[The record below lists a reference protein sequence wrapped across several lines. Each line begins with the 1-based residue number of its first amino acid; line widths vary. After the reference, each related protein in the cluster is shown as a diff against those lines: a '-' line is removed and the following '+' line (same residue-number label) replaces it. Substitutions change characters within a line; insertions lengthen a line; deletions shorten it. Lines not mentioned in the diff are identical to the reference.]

1 MEVPMHA
8 QNLHTKLIAL
18 LAIASLMAPLSVF
31 AQAQKYEALL
41 GIWDVETENGQYTFV
56 FNFSLKEGKLAG
68 LFTGQAGETEME
80 DLTFEDNKVV
90 FLVNID
96 AGGQEMPIDFE
107 ATIAGD
113 NLEGMLALEFGE
125 ATIVGEKRK
134 E

>member
-1 MEVPMHA
+1 MR
-8 QNLHTKLIAL
+8 NLVFHKKHIAL
-18 LAIASLMAPLSVF
+18 ALVICLVTPLSIF
-31 AQAQKYEALL
+31 AHVQKYDALL
-41 GIWDVETENGQYTFV
+41 GIWDVQTEDGQYTFE
-56 FNFSLKEGKLAG
+56 FNFSLKEGKLTG

-96 AGGQEMPIDFE
+96 AGGQGMAIDFE
-107 ATIAGD
+107 ATIDGD

-125 ATIVGEKRK
+125 ANITGEKRK

>member
-1 MEVPMHA
+1 MV
-8 QNLHTKLIAL
+8 LGL
-18 LAIASLMAPLSVF
+18 LTPLLGM

-41 GIWDVETENGQYTFV
+41 GEWDVETDDGQYTFV
-56 FNFSLKEGKLAG
+56 FNFFLKEGKLAG

-96 AGGQEMPIDFE
+96 AGGQGMAIDFE
-107 ATIAGD
+107 ATIEGE
-113 NLEGMLALEFGE
+113 NLEGMLSLEFGE
-125 ATIVGEKRK
+125 ADIVGKKRK